1 MPRLATFLTAAVAR
15 QLMRNIHCCSTLH
28 TSARL
33 HSHVSSSAAIVQARL
48 SPQSLASL
56 GRFDRLSV
64 LRELALGR
72 RVHSTTE
79 RRVALASAQKPLAHN
94 SMKQGSSKQ
103 ATVPTVSAPPR
114 SKGRKP
120 AAAAVPNAARDAGSA
135 QISNLIL
142 EQHHISES
150 AEPPQPE
157 IVVETAGL
165 AKALELT
172 GSAEPKKKRARKGAD
187 TVTVSAPA
195 TPALERARSRP
206 VGDAG
211 SPQQAKAEA
220 HAALASAIRAMQVA
234 PRKGS
239 KQQQEQG
246 TAVAAEDM
254 PVIPLAERVKGRARR
269 AKTAPLALEAAVR
282 PEEGKALPIGA
293 AEEAAPKKARKRAV
307 KGTAA
312 ATATEAEVAPAAS
325 GVAVPAKKPR
335 APRKKPAANGDA
347 AQQTEGT
354 VSLLGWAS

>member
-135 QISNLIL
+135 QISSLIL

-172 GSAEPKKKRARKGAD
+172 GSAEPKKKL
-187 TVTVSAPA
+187 
-195 TPALERARSRP
+195 LERALTLSQFPPQQHLLWSGRAAGLWAMQALPSKPRQRLMLRWQVLLGLCRSHPGRAASSSRSR
-206 VGDAG
+206 GQLWQQRTCRL
-211 SPQQAKAEA
+211 SPWQ
-220 HAALASAIRAMQVA
+220 R
-234 PRKGS
+234 G
-239 KQQQEQG
+239 
-246 TAVAAEDM
+246 
-254 PVIPLAERVKGRARR
+254 
-269 AKTAPLALEAAVR
+269 
-282 PEEGKALPIGA
+282 
-293 AEEAAPKKARKRAV
+293 
-307 KGTAA
+307 
-312 ATATEAEVAPAAS
+312 
-325 GVAVPAKKPR
+325 
-335 APRKKPAANGDA
+335 
-347 AQQTEGT
+347 
-354 VSLLGWAS
+354 